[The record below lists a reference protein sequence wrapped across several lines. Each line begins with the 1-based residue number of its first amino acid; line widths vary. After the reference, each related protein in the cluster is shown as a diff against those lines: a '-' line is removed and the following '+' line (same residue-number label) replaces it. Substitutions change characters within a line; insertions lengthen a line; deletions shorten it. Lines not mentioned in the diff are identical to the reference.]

1 VPAAPEPHRG
11 AGFGAGVGIPAPR
24 NGGAVVGGVRVGGPA
39 PRNGGA
45 VVAGAGA
52 EAYVEGGPPGVTDV
66 GGGVYVGGPAPK
78 NGGAVVVGAGL
89 LAPVPGGPP
98 GVTDVVGGPI
108 WVLGGPPKVPCKGRR
123 VAPAALAMSSK
134 EIGMGRREAAPPGAP
149 RYCNGGLAVRGSYG
163 SAEMV
168 DLSKC
173 G

>member
-1 VPAAPEPHRG
+1 M
-11 AGFGAGVGIPAPR
+11 
-24 NGGAVVGGVRVGGPA
+24 
-39 PRNGGA
+39 
-45 VVAGAGA
+45 AGAGA

-149 RYCNGGLAVRGSYG
+149 KYSTDGPPGCGRYG
-163 SAEMV
+163 SLEMV
-168 DLSKC
+168 GLSKC